1 MNNLGDI
8 FGDLRALAAADGSFF
23 DVTDMGGRVKDTVDV
38 VAAVAPADVPP
49 FAFSL
54 IDGNFC
60 SGTKLSSS
68 RYEEPRRVWELFNS
82 ARYDVINACEL
93 SAP

>member
-38 VAAVAPADVPP
+38 VADI
-49 FAFSL
+49 S
-54 IDGNFC
+54 
-60 SGTKLSSS
+60 
-68 RYEEPRRVWELFNS
+68 
-82 ARYDVINACEL
+82 
-93 SAP
+93 